1 MKKVQIF
8 QDVLNKLLE
17 HREYEKSEV
26 CPHYLYCGGCSMLH
40 VSYDHQIKIKEEG
53 ILNLFKRE
61 GLEDINY
68 EGIIPSPEVYEYR
81 NKMEYSFGDFE
92 KDGPLTVG
100 LHVKKKRFSIVTT
113 DKCKLVQGDF
123 LKILSHA
130 ENYFNRIKVPTYK
143 IMKREGV
150 LRNLILRFGKYTG
163 EMMVNLV
170 TTSKIE
176 FKPEDW
182 CQELLSLDLKENLSS
197 VLHTKNNSL
206 SEAVIPEEIKVL
218 HGNDHIYDMI
228 LGLEFKI
235 SPFSFFQT
243 NTKATEMLYTVVS
256 DFLGE
261 EKGVVFDLYCG
272 TGTIAQV
279 ISKHASFV
287 YGIEI
292 VDEAVNS
299 ARENAKLNGINNCIF
314 LSGDVE
320 RVISSLNI
328 KPNCIILDPPRPGVG
343 KKALKKI
350 IDFNADRVIYVS
362 CNAKTLVDDLAMLID
377 DGYRINKTKLV
388 DLFPN
393 TYHCECVMELIK

>member
-1 MKKVQIF
+1 MKKDQIF
-8 QDVLNKLLE
+8 LNKILE
-17 HREYEKSEV
+17 HGEYEKNEV
-26 CPHYLYCGGCSMLH
+26 CPHYSHCGGCSMLDIP
-40 VSYDHQIKIKEEG
+40 YDNQIKIKEEG

-61 GLEDINY
+61 RIEDINY
-68 EGIIPSPEVYEYR
+68 EGIIPSAEIYEYR
-81 NKMEYSFGDFE
+81 NKMEYTFGDFE

-100 LHVKKKRFSIVTT
+100 MHVKKKRFSIVTT
-113 DKCKLVQGDF
+113 DKCKLVRKDF

-130 ENYFNRIKVPTYK
+130 DSFFNHIKIPPYK

-150 LRNLILRFGKYTG
+150 LRNLILRIGRNTG

-176 FKPEDW
+176 FSLNDW
-182 CQELLSLDLKENLSS
+182 CQELLSLDLKGNLSS
-197 VLHTKNNSL
+197 VLHTINNSL
-206 SEAVIPEEIKVL
+206 SEAVIPEGVKIL
-218 HGNDHIYDMI
+218 HGNDYIYDMI
-228 LGLEFKI
+228 LGLKFKI

-243 NTKATEMLYTVVS
+243 NTKAAEMLYKVVANY
-256 DFLGE
+256 LNE
-261 EKGVVFDLYCG
+261 ERGVVFDLYCG
-272 TGTIAQV
+272 TGTIAQI
-279 ISKHASFV
+279 ISKHASSV

-292 VDEAVNS
+292 VDEAVDS
-299 ARENAKLNGINNCIF
+299 AKENARLNGIDNCMF

-320 RVISSLNI
+320 RMISSLNV
-328 KPNCIILDPPRPGVG
+328 KPNCIILDPPRPGIG

-362 CNAKTLVDDLAMLID
+362 CNPRSLVDDLAILISN
-377 DGYRINKTKLV
+377 GYSINKTKLV